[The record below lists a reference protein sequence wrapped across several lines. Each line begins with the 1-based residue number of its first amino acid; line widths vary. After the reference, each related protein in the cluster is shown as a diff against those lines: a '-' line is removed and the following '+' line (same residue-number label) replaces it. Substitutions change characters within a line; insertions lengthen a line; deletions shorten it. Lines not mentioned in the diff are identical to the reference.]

1 MLRVLRVLRA
11 SAVGDIIVPS
21 STAHSQAL
29 KQVIEEKKKMGFEL
43 RIEPFSGAQPGFELD
58 IGF

>member
-1 MLRVLRVLRA
+1 MLRVLRAR
-11 SAVGDIIVPS
+11 SVGDVIVPS

-43 RIEPFSGAQPGFELD
+43 DIEF
-58 IGF
+58 

>member
-1 MLRVLRVLRA
+1 VLRVLRA
-11 SAVGDIIVPS
+11 SAVGDVIVPS

-43 RIEPFSGAQPGFELD
+43 D
-58 IGF
+58 IRFNLS

>member
-1 MLRVLRVLRA
+1 MLRVLRAR
-11 SAVGDIIVPS
+11 SVGDVIVPS

-43 RIEPFSGAQPGFELD
+43 CINF
-58 IGF
+58 

>member
-1 MLRVLRVLRA
+1 MLRVLRA

-21 STAHSQAL
+21 SKEKGTAHSQAL

-43 RIEPFSGAQPGFELD
+43 CINF
-58 IGF
+58 